1 MRCASS
7 TPRRHSPTRP
17 SRTRRWT
24 TPTSCWTSP
33 SSATRCSAP
42 SPSPP
47 PPPADPPPQWRP
59 AAPRISARRRC
70 PPSACPPSC
79 STGRPPPRSSPARP
93 TRTSTATRAG
103 PAPPPTHQS
112 TPPEATDDQPAQRRQ
127 AQGSRPR
134 RGLRR
139 RCRGGGAGR
148 RRRAAL
154 DAACRGRLG
163 RHPDRHRLPDRG
175 QPGLAGCPAVLARPP
190 GRGDAHRTHARGGRR
205 QPAQTPTRP
214 PRIQPPPRRG
224 QRPPR
229 RPHDG
234 CRDRG
239 RRRAGRTPRPRPG
252 AAVSGRHVPDR
263 ARPTRDDLIQAVAEV
278 RAAAASVLLDTQPA
292 TWRQLQGWTST
303 LPLGHDGLGM
313 RRVFDTDALAMAFPL
328 GSADVPAPLPG
339 QAPPAGGVLYG
350 HNTDSAGIVWWDRWS
365 QHNHNSVILA
375 RSGAGKSYL
384 IKLEILRSLYDRIAV
399 AVIDPEDE
407 YPRLA
412 AAIGGTILRLGAPG
426 VRLNPF
432 DIPPADCRRDALV
445 RRQLFLHTLIS
456 VLLSEPVS
464 PAVLDKAV
472 HATYDAA
479 GINNDPA
486 TWTRPAPLLRDLA
499 ATLARSVDPAAQ
511 ILADRLSPWTQGSF
525 KDLFDGPS
533 TVTPS
538 GQLVVWSTRLL
549 PDELR
554 PAGMLLALDAIW
566 RDVDAPTSTAADL
579 REGRPPQVQ
588 RRLVVVD
595 EAWTLLRDGE
605 GARFLNRLAKAA
617 RKRHAGLSVVTQD
630 AADVLGTDLGR
641 AVVSNAAT
649 QILMRQAPQ
658 AIEAIT
664 AAFALTAGEARVL
677 LAAGKGQGLLL
688 GGSLRCGFQVVAS
701 PREHLLCAT
710 GIADM
715 GEPDGDGEDA
725 SWAA

>member
-47 PPPADPPPQWRP
+47 PPPADPPPRWRP
-59 AAPRISARRRC
+59 AAPRTSARRRC

-134 RGLRR
+134 RGLHR

-229 RPHDG
+229 RPHHRRRG
-234 CRDRG
+234 RG
-239 RRRAGRTPRPRPG
+239 RRRVGRTPRPRPG

-263 ARPTRDDLIQAVAEV
+263 ARPHPRRPHPGRRRGPRRRCQCAAGHPAGHL
-278 RAAAASVLLDTQPA
+278 AAASGLD
-292 TWRQLQGWTST
+292 L
-303 LPLGHDGLGM
+303 H
-313 RRVFDTDALAMAFPL
+313 
-328 GSADVPAPLPG
+328 
-339 QAPPAGGVLYG
+339 PPARARRFGDAAGVRHRHPG
-350 HNTDSAGIVWWDRWS
+350 HGLPPGLRGRAGAAARPGPTRRRRAVRA
-365 QHNHNSVILA
+365 QHRLGRHRLV
-375 RSGAGKSYL
+375 G
-384 IKLEILRSLYDRIAV
+384 
-399 AVIDPEDE
+399 P
-407 YPRLA
+407 LA

>member
-1 MRCASS
+1 
-7 TPRRHSPTRP
+7 
-17 SRTRRWT
+17 
-24 TPTSCWTSP
+24 
-33 SSATRCSAP
+33 
-42 SPSPP
+42 
-47 PPPADPPPQWRP
+47 
-59 AAPRISARRRC
+59 
-70 PPSACPPSC
+70 
-79 STGRPPPRSSPARP
+79 
-93 TRTSTATRAG
+93 
-103 PAPPPTHQS
+103 
-112 TPPEATDDQPAQRRQ
+112 
-127 AQGSRPR
+127 
-134 RGLRR
+134 
-139 RCRGGGAGR
+139 
-148 RRRAAL
+148 
-154 DAACRGRLG
+154 
-163 RHPDRHRLPDRG
+163 
-175 QPGLAGCPAVLARPP
+175 
-190 GRGDAHRTHARGGRR
+190 
-205 QPAQTPTRP
+205 
-214 PRIQPPPRRG
+214 
-224 QRPPR
+224 
-229 RPHDG
+229 
-234 CRDRG
+234 
-239 RRRAGRTPRPRPG
+239 
-252 AAVSGRHVPDR
+252 
-263 ARPTRDDLIQAVAEV
+263 
-278 RAAAASVLLDTQPA
+278 
-292 TWRQLQGWTST
+292 
-303 LPLGHDGLGM
+303 
-313 RRVFDTDALAMAFPL
+313 
-328 GSADVPAPLPG
+328 
-339 QAPPAGGVLYG
+339 VLYG

-384 IKLEILRSLYDRIAV
+384 IKLEILRSLYDLIAV

-412 AAIGGTILRLGAPG
+412 KAIGGTIARLGAPG

-432 DIPPADCRRDALV
+432 DIPAADRQRDALV

-456 VLLSEPVS
+456 VLLAEPVS

-472 HATYDAA
+472 NATYAAA

-486 TWTRPAPLLRDLA
+486 TWNRPAPLLRNLA
-499 ATLARSVDPAAQ
+499 ATLAASTDPAAQ
-511 ILADRLSPWTQGSF
+511 ILADRLSPWTHGSF

-533 TVTPS
+533 TVTPT

-566 RDVDAPTSTAADL
+566 RDVDAPTTTNVH
-579 REGRPPQVQ
+579 EGRPPQVQ

-605 GARFLNRLAKAA
+605 GAKFLNRLAKAA

-630 AADVLGTDLGR
+630 AADVLGSDLGR

-664 AAFALTAGEARVL
+664 NAFALTAGEARVL
-677 LAAGKGQGLLL
+677 LAAQKGQGLLL